1 MLETARW
8 FIPIMKR
15 IRQFHLWLGIF
26 YAPVIVFFAFT
37 GALQTLGLHEANP
50 STGQAPHKW
59 IATLSQIHKNQRFHK
74 PTASE
79 ARDPG
84 TLVVVLKYFAVL
96 MAAGLIVASF
106 LGIYM
111 AFRYNRDKRLV
122 CGPLI
127 AGTVIPVVLLICASR
142 FP

>member
-1 MLETARW
+1 
-8 FIPIMKR
+8 
-15 IRQFHLWLGIF
+15 
-26 YAPVIVFFAFT
+26 
-37 GALQTLGLHEANP
+37 
-50 STGQAPHKW
+50 
-59 IATLSQIHKNQRFHK
+59 
-74 PTASE
+74 
-79 ARDPG
+79 
-84 TLVVVLKYFAVL
+84 

-122 CGPLI
+122 CGLLI